1 MFDFIDDFW
10 VFDGCVKLGYDFVDK
25 LFSVESVFAAADVL
39 FLFEFFVQFYFI
51 EIIFEEDDLYLI
63 AFHLFYEF

>member
-10 VFDGCVKLGYDFVDK
+10 VLDGCVKLGYDFVDK

-51 EIIFEEDDLYLI
+51 EIIFEENDLYLI

>member
-10 VFDGCVKLGYDFVDK
+10 VLYGCIKLGYDFVDK